1 VGFHIAIYRE
11 RKPGIFEHA
20 ELRKKIVVDCG
31 HFIALLL
38 GRLSFRLET
47 VSARHRF
54 KKKQT
59 SDFMSFSAL
68 HIDMNASFPSGRDAG
83 ISVCRMDLIDGIS
96 KGLQI
101 SLLIIVII
109 LSLLIG

>member
-1 VGFHIAIYRE
+1 
-11 RKPGIFEHA
+11 
-20 ELRKKIVVDCG
+20 
-31 HFIALLL
+31 
-38 GRLSFRLET
+38 
-47 VSARHRF
+47 
-54 KKKQT
+54 
-59 SDFMSFSAL
+59 MSFSSP
-68 HIDMNASFPSGRDAG
+68 HIDMNACFLSGRDVG